1 MCSFTVSFAYY
12 AEEGKWRIT
21 TSCSVHTCG
30 RNLDVGTIVPT
41 RWVASH
47 LAPLIRRDE
56 GGVIKAS
63 TVKALLKE
71 SLKLTVPDRCA
82 HLPAGRPACV
92 CAHLPAGPR
101 ACSFGAACVCA
112 HLRADPRACVLTC
125 PPTRVRAHLVPAREV
140 YRAIALARKL
150 VSGEKTE
157 SFQKVAPL
165 LNVSHV
171 LDAGSRLRVLYIFN
185 ITFTLWYSL
194 RLLPKQIRAR
204 GVPSKPKK
212 MVGFVVRSL
221 CQPLP

>member
-1 MCSFTVSFAYY
+1 MCSPARRTVCVY
-12 AEEGKWRIT
+12 
-21 TSCSVHTCG
+21 
-30 RNLDVGTIVPT
+30 
-41 RWVASH
+41 
-47 LAPLIRRDE
+47 
-56 GGVIKAS
+56 
-63 TVKALLKE
+63 
-71 SLKLTVPDRCA
+71 A

-92 CAHLPAGPR
+92 CAHLP
-101 ACSFGAACVCA
+101 
-112 HLRADPRACVLTC
+112 ADPRACVLTC

-185 ITFTLWYSL
+185 ITFTMWYSL

>member
-1 MCSFTVSFAYY
+1 MQGFRVHTVRSSTTRFIVACRARKVRGRSSQSTNVCSFTVSFAYY

-82 HLPAGRPACV
+82 HLLAGARARRPACTCAHLPASRPACV

-101 ACSFGAACVCA
+101 ACSFGSGQRGLPRDCACEE
-112 HLRADPRACVLTC
+112 
-125 PPTRVRAHLVPAREV
+125 AR
-140 YRAIALARKL
+140 
-150 VSGEKTE
+150 
-157 SFQKVAPL
+157 
-165 LNVSHV
+165 
-171 LDAGSRLRVLYIFN
+171 
-185 ITFTLWYSL
+185 
-194 RLLPKQIRAR
+194 
-204 GVPSKPKK
+204 
-212 MVGFVVRSL
+212 
-221 CQPLP
+221 